1 MAFGGKETCTMAA
14 ASASDLQRLA
24 DAGLA
29 QLREGDAG
37 AARASFEQVLS
48 AGVHDAS
55 LQVSLAYACQSL
67 GDLAAAQVAADYAL
81 VLDPLDIRALMIK
94 ADCLRGTG
102 SEQALA
108 YYRAVLRVAQQ
119 VPSLS
124 PATKALVQQA
134 QVTVDGYATRFED
147 QLRADLAKVTLLHG
161 APSARFSQSV
171 DLLCGK
177 KQLYLP
183 APRLYLYPELPAVQF
198 FDRAQFPWL
207 EGLEAATHDI
217 RTELQAVLTQPKA
230 FTPYVQSDPS
240 RPQLKRGGML
250 DNPDWSAYY
259 LWKDG
264 VPVSGQVE
272 RFPKTMA
279 ALAGVPLARTR
290 GRSPSILF
298 SLLRPGAHIP
308 AHHGFIN
315 TRLIVHLPLLV
326 PSGCSLRVGNE
337 TREWVE
343 GRAWLFDD
351 TIEHEAWN
359 RSQQMRVI
367 LLFEVWRPELADSEI
382 EHINTLFEAIDAG
395 KRGISDWGI

>member
-1 MAFGGKETCTMAA
+1 MTAIE
-14 ASASDLQRLA
+14 LQFLA
-24 DAGLA
+24 DQGL
-29 QLREGDAG
+29 QYMQRGDFST
-37 AARASFEQVLS
+37 ARAAFEQLV
-48 AGVHDAS
+48 AEGVQVAS
-55 LQVSLAYACQSL
+55 LQVSLAYSCQSL
-67 GDLAAAQVAADYAL
+67 GDLDGAQTAADAAL
-81 VLDPLDIRALMIK
+81 ALDPKDLHALMIK
-94 ADCLRGTG
+94 ADCLRSTG
-102 SEQALA
+102 SQRALA
-108 YYRAVLRVAQQ
+108 YYHAVLRAAETG
-119 VPSLS
+119 PSLLS
-124 PATKALVQQA
+124 PAAKALVQQA
-134 QVTVDGYATRFED
+134 EDAVNLYATRLED
-147 QLRADLAKVTLLHG
+147 QLRADLAKATRLHG

-177 KQLYLP
+177 RKLYLP

-207 EGLEAATHDI
+207 TALEAATNDI
-217 RTELQAVLTQPKA
+217 RDELQDVLAQPDA
-230 FTPYVQSDPS
+230 FAPYVRSDPS

-264 VPVSGQVE
+264 APVAGQVE

-279 ALAGVPLARTR
+279 ALAAVPLARTPR
-290 GRSPSILF
+290 RSPSILF

-308 AHHGFIN
+308 THHGFIN
-315 TRLIVHLPLLV
+315 TRLIVHLPLVV
-326 PSGCSLRVGNE
+326 PPGCSFRVGNE

-359 RSQQMRVI
+359 RSPHTRVI

-382 EHINTLFEAIDAG
+382 GHINTLFEAIDAS
-395 KRGISDWGI
+395 KSSVSDWSI